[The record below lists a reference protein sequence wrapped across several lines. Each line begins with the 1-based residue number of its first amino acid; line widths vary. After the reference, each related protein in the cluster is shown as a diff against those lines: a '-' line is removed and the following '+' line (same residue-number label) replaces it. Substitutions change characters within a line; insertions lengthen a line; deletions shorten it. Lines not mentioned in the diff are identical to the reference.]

1 MVLFGRVNFYMFII
15 NLSGYEDII
24 QQKNVYIRLEFR
36 KEVWGQRYSLE
47 LLVFRGYQMKL
58 FGKSIDREVKRMKD
72 KVWGYFNV
80 WKCGRGSR
88 ENKGENKK
96 RILIRND

>member
-1 MVLFGRVNFYMFII
+1 
-15 NLSGYEDII
+15 
-24 QQKNVYIRLEFR
+24 
-36 KEVWGQRYSLE
+36 
-47 LLVFRGYQMKL
+47 MKL